1 MFYVAKKFM
10 PSKYQ
15 RNEYYQMRATE
26 DGTYTPSS
34 TIPLKA
40 EQCWAEEFSILRSVF
55 LVPAQHNWSFLRTS
69 DGLHFPFPPPSPP
82 PPNKSAFLFQLSC
95 SYHFILGVIRA
106 DNLSFG
112 L

>member
-10 PSKYQ
+10 PSKYK

-40 EQCWAEEFSILRSVF
+40 EAVLGRGV
-55 LVPAQHNWSFLRTS
+55 QHSEVSLS
-69 DGLHFPFPPPSPP
+69 S
-82 PPNKSAFLFQLSC
+82 SC
-95 SYHFILGVIRA
+95 SAQLVISV
-106 DNLSFG
+106 N
-112 L
+112 